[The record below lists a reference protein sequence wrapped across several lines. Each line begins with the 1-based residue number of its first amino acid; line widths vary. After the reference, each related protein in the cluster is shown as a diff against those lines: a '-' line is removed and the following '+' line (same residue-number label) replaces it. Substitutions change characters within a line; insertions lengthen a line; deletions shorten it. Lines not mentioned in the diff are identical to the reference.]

1 MTNLKLYMLLLGCRP
16 IGRHTEQHDVLF
28 AIGLNPKDLVPQI
41 LAFWPE
47 AKGVIHVDAWR
58 EVKQVDG
65 FDISIEAVEN
75 KIENPAANL
84 PKLFFINLGG
94 YKQNEFEE
102 YHYKM
107 LSVGTDKAAA
117 IMQAKKTAFYKHTG
131 FVGAP
136 SHVDDKYGVD
146 VDDIHEIKDILP
158 KSLKLKYSIAIN
170 RSILTKEDEMQLGY
184 FKLNKL

>member
-1 MTNLKLYMLLLGCRP
+1 MTVVNGHS
-16 IGRHTEQHDVLF
+16 IN
-28 AIGLNPKDLVPQI
+28 IIPKTSSSPQSQN
-41 LAFWPE
+41 
-47 AKGVIHVDAWR
+47 R
-58 EVKQVDG
+58 
-65 FDISIEAVEN
+65 
-75 KIENPAANL
+75 
-84 PKLFFINLGG
+84 LFFLNLGG
-94 YKQNEFEE
+94 YKPNDLEE
-102 YHYKM
+102 YHYKY
-107 LSVGTDKAAA
+107 LSVAENKGKA
-117 IMQAKKTAFYKHTG
+117 IQEVKETAFYKHTG